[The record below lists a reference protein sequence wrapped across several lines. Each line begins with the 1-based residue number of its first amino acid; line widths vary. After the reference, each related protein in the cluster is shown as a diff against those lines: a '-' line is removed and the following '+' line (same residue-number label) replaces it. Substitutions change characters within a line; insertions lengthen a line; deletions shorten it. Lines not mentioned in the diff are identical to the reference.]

1 LTIHI
6 DYNFIRVLVNND
18 IFNVIFLL
26 SLIALTMYNINI
38 GFIWILIYLIIRQR
52 YLDILSRYQNV
63 TFNANTPE
71 SPCGKSNHEQC
82 LHNAFNKPDSPS
94 GLTLKDARINCCND
108 TFDYRINNQNNPS
121 SYSDAVS
128 AMATLTSPSPKCK
141 CNPNAPKVTN
151 PASCVAQS
159 AKDDKDICIDKC
171 IGTSTTNSADD
182 LKSRCKTSCCIKEY
196 RDCIKDSTPSAC
208 NGLMNK
214 NNTFFCDCPDEIT
227 QQVCAESNDLPCVK
241 AGLASSTCLTI
252 DGIVSLCNDSA
263 FLDHFNDQEKI
274 NNNPRLSFY
283 NTIQYHSG
291 LNANK

>member
-1 LTIHI
+1 MGNISRRTSRK
-6 DYNFIRVLVNND
+6 IRLN
-18 IFNVIFLL
+18 IVIN
-26 SLIALTMYNINI
+26 TTDNILNTSQRDC
-38 GFIWILIYLIIRQR
+38 ILNG
-52 YLDILSRYQNV
+52 S
-63 TFNANTPE
+63 A
-71 SPCGKSNHEQC
+71 
-82 LHNAFNKPDSPS
+82 PS
-94 GLTLKDARINCCND
+94 VCND
-108 TFDYRINNQNNPS
+108 LINK
-121 SYSDAVS
+121 A
-128 AMATLTSPSPKCK
+128 
-141 CNPNAPKVTN
+141 
-151 PASCVAQS
+151 
-159 AKDDKDICIDKC
+159 
-171 IGTSTTNSADD
+171 
-182 LKSRCKTSCCIKEY
+182 Y